1 MKALFPV
8 KRRFRRFMA
17 RKLFLIWI
25 LPVLMLTMVGCSGLR
40 FSQMSPDAKD
50 FHPKRVAV
58 FPIEVWNHKDMIDSR
73 GVVEQIVAGSLV
85 EKKYFT
91 YVLDAENLNQQ
102 ANASEELSKVMKE
115 YLSKLRLLNFP
126 DPDLSRKIGDL
137 TKTDAFLLAS
147 VDEWE
152 FFVEKD
158 QKMAKVGMTMEL
170 YDVATGKLM
179 WKAGHTIREEY
190 TFIKPELSKIARDVV
205 HKMINYMP
213 H

>member
-1 MKALFPV
+1 
-8 KRRFRRFMA
+8 MA
-17 RKLFLIWI
+17 RKLFLILI
-25 LPVLMLTMVGCSGLR
+25 LPVLMLTMIGCSGLR
-40 FSQMSPDAKD
+40 FSQVPPEAKD

-91 YVLDAENLNQQ
+91 HVLDAENLNQQ

-115 YLSKLRLLNFP
+115 YLSKLRLLNFS

-137 TKTDAFLLAS
+137 TKTDAFLLVS

-152 FFVEKD
+152 YFVEKD
-158 QKMAKVGMTMEL
+158 QKMAKVGMTMEF
-170 YDVATGKLM
+170 YDVSTGKLM
-179 WKAGHTIREEY
+179 WKAGHTNKEEY
-190 TFIKPELSKIARDVV
+190 MLIKPELSKIARDVV
-205 HKMINYMP
+205 YKMINYMP